1 MVGFGFSLGISDIIP
16 PIRNEEELPPD
27 GDDNGGDDT
36 PPDDGDN
43 GGDDTPPDDGENG
56 GGE

>member
-27 GDDNGGDDT
+27 DGDNGGDDT

-43 GGDDTPPDDGENG
+43 GDNPEQF
-56 GGE
+56 

>member
-16 PIRNEEELPPD
+16 PIRNEEVAPPD
-27 GDDNGGDDT
+27 DDI

-43 GGDDTPPDDGENG
+43 GGDDTPPDDGDNG
-56 GGE
+56 GNPEQF